1 MKKLQKRIYE
11 YSKARGWH
19 KLKPGDLAKSIMI
32 EGAELLEHFQWDNP
46 TLDEFKKDK
55 EKIKEVS
62 SELADVFI
70 YAIELG
76 TELGLDLD
84 KVIEEKLKHIEKKYP
99 AKLMRE
105 ATARD
110 GARRNAEYWEI
121 KKKYRKESL

>member
-11 YSKARGWH
+11 YSNARGWH
-19 KLKPGDLAKSIMI
+19 KLAPGDLAKAIMI

-46 TLDEFKKDK
+46 TLYEVKKDK
-55 EKIKEVS
+55 EKIKKLA

-84 KVIEEKLKHIEKKYP
+84 KVIEEKLKHAEKKYP
-99 AKLMRE
+99 AGLMKKITR
-105 ATARD
+105 RD
-110 GARRNAEYWEI
+110 GAGRGAEYWEI
-121 KKKYRKESL
+121 KKKYRREN